1 MMTPIT
7 PDQIMSNMKQA
18 QAAMVEMAA
27 RTIECLEKHVD
38 LNLQAA
44 KSNLADAT
52 EAASQFMSVKD
63 ASEFY
68 STAQSMGQPT
78 VGKLSQYGRDVYAIN
93 AETAAEF
100 GKMVEARM
108 EEANKAMAS
117 TIQEASKNAPAG
129 SEGVIAVM
137 KSAFT
142 AANSAFDA
150 MNKATKQ
157 VVEMVESNVEAAT
170 KASEAAVANAAPKA
184 PARRK
189 PATSVAAAE

>member
-1 MMTPIT
+1 MMNPIT

-27 RTIECLEKHVD
+27 RTIELMEKHVD
-38 LNLQAA
+38 LSLQAA

-52 EAASQFMSVKD
+52 EAASQLMSVKD

-68 STAQSMGQPT
+68 STAQSVGQPL
-78 VGKLSQYGRDVYAIN
+78 VGKMTQYSRDVYSIN

-100 GKMVEARM
+100 GKMVEARI
-108 EEANKAMAS
+108 EEANKTMAAS
-117 TIQEASKNAPAG
+117 IQEASKNAPAG
-129 SEGVIAVM
+129 SEGVIAMM
-137 KSAFT
+137 KSGFS

-170 KASEAAVANAAPKA
+170 KASEAAVANATPKA

-189 PATSVAAAE
+189 PVAVAAE